1 MFTVRCVRTHKHKY
15 GLISRPLDR
24 KAKDQFERNR
34 ALAAGRITQEKYDEY
49 PEYYHF
55 KKTFDNIEEFIK
67 WDNDNFGMYYPFLEK
82 DLGDQWETF
91 MNKTRH
97 IWYKGHKGFRYNGTN
112 YKRYKKAEKKTKSP
126 YAAYFVT
133 R

>member
-1 MFTVRCVRTHKHKY
+1 MFTVRCVRTHKHKNR
-15 GLISRPLDR
+15 LISRPLDR

-55 KKTFDNIEEFIK
+55 KKTFDTIEEFIK
-67 WDNDNFGMYYPFLEK
+67 WDNNSYGIYYPFLEK

-91 MNKTRH
+91 MNKSRH
-97 IWYKGHKGFRYNGTN
+97 IWYKGHRGFRYNGTN
-112 YKRYKKAEKKTKSP
+112 YKRYMKAQEKAKSP
-126 YAAYFVT
+126 YAYVT

>member
-1 MFTVRCVRTHKHKY
+1 MFTVRCVRTHKHKF

-34 ALAAGRITQEKYDEY
+34 ALVAGRITQEEYDKY

-55 KKTFDNIEEFIK
+55 KKTFDTIEEFIK

-91 MNKTRH
+91 MNKNRH
-97 IWYKGHKGFRYNGTN
+97 IWFRGHKGFRYNGTN
-112 YKRYKKAEKKTKSP
+112 YKRYKKAEKKAKSP